1 MVRTSVAT
9 QLGETKQVLRGAGC
23 EGQGVHESAYLR
35 RSSRSSP
42 SSVTGNRKELS
53 KREREVVQLLADGN
67 SNKEMAASLNL
78 SVRTVEVYR
87 ARLML
92 KLDLHSL
99 AHIIRY
105 AVQNKLVVF

>member
-1 MVRTSVAT
+1 MIQPIIAT
-9 QLGETKQVLRGAGC
+9 QLRETKQVLHGNGR
-23 EGQGVHESAYLR
+23 EGQALHESAYLR

-42 SSVTGNRKELS
+42 SRVTANRKELS

-67 SNKEMAASLNL
+67 CNKEIASSLNI

-92 KLDLHSL
+92 KLEVHSL
-99 AHIIRY
+99 AHVIRY

>member
-1 MVRTSVAT
+1 MVRTGVAT
-9 QLGETKQVLRGAGC
+9 QLGETKQVLHGDGC
-23 EGQGVHESAYLR
+23 EGQGLHELAHLSI
-35 RSSRSSP
+35 SSRPSP
-42 SSVTGNRKELS
+42 PSVPANRHELS
-53 KREREVVQLLADGN
+53 KREREVVQLLAQGYC
-67 SNKEMAASLNL
+67 NKEMASSLGI

-92 KLDLHSL
+92 KLDVHSL

>member
-1 MVRTSVAT
+1 MVQPIIAT
-9 QLGETKQVLRGAGC
+9 QLRETKQVLRGDDCAG
-23 EGQGVHESAYLR
+23 QVLYESAYLR

-42 SSVTGNRKELS
+42 SSVPAIRKELS

-67 SNKEMAASLNL
+67 CNKEIACSLNI

-92 KLDLHSL
+92 KLDVHSL